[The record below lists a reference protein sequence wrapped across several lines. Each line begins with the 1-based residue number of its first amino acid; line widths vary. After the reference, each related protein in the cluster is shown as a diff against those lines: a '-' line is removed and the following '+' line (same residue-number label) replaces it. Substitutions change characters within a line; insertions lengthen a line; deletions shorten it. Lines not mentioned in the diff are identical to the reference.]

1 MTINNRIFNRYERKY
16 ILDRTT
22 MDLLIPFFRQ
32 YLTHDPY
39 SQDGHHYTIYN
50 IYFDTEDYGIIRN
63 SIQKPPYKEKLRL
76 RTYDHPM
83 RPESECFLEIKKKYV
98 GRVNK
103 RRLTLT
109 YQDAIAYL
117 EKGIKPTLDD
127 ALQSQIFKEIDYF
140 ITLHKAKP
148 GAYIRYD
155 RIALLSES
163 DDLRITFDFN
173 IIFRTTQLT
182 LDKTSGRS
190 ILPSKDNVLMEI
202 KSDNNFPLWLAQKLS
217 SLKLYSQSYSKY
229 GKAYEYYLGGQ
240 TDDDL
245 FHHD

>member
-1 MTINNRIFNRYERKY
+1 MNNRIFNRYERKY
-16 ILDRTT
+16 IMDRTA
-22 MDLLIPFFRQ
+22 MDELIPFFRQ
-32 YLTHDPY
+32 YLIHDPY
-39 SQDGHHYTIYN
+39 SQDGHFYTIYN

-76 RTYDHPM
+76 RTYDHPI
-83 RPESECFLEIKKKYV
+83 RPDSICFLEIKKKYV

-109 YQDAIAYL
+109 YQEATQYL
-117 EKGIKPTLDD
+117 EHGIKPHLDN
-127 ALQSQIFKEIDYF
+127 AMQQQIFNEIDYF
-140 ITLHKAKP
+140 ITLHRAKP

-173 IIFRTTQLT
+173 IIFRTSDLT
-182 LDKTSGRS
+182 LEDTKGRS
-190 ILPSKDNVLMEI
+190 ILPTKDSVLMEI

-229 GKAYEYYLGGQ
+229 GKAYEYYLGGH

-245 FHHD
+245 LHHD

>member
-1 MTINNRIFNRYERKY
+1 MNNRIFNRYERKY
-16 ILDRTT
+16 IMDMTT
-22 MDLLIPFFRQ
+22 MEDFIPFLRQ

-39 SQDGHHYTIYN
+39 SQNGHHYTIYN
-50 IYFDTEDYGIIRN
+50 IYFDTDDFGIVRN

-76 RTYDHPM
+76 RTYDFPIHPD
-83 RPESECFLEIKKKYV
+83 SICFLEIKKKYN

-103 RRLTLT
+103 RRLTLS
-109 YQDAIAYL
+109 YGEAMNYL
-117 EKGIKPTLDD
+117 QKGIKPQLDD
-127 ALQSQIFKEIDYF
+127 FMQLQILNEIDYF
-140 ITLHKAKP
+140 ISIHKAKP

-173 IIFRTTQLT
+173 IIYRTTQLS
-182 LDKTSGRS
+182 LEKTSGHA
-190 ILPSKDNVLMEI
+190 ILPTKDSVLMEI

-229 GKAYEYYLGGQ
+229 GKAYEYYLGGH
-240 TDDDL
+240 TDDDIL
-245 FHHD
+245 HHN